1 MLPPWSPKP
10 HFLPLSLGPA
20 GNPIASHQHGVLPS
34 HFFKLHTSLSPLWS
48 YFTPSPSLHPKAVWP
63 KLSPAESRWEL
74 LPDASLALWRG
85 SCRHRGTVA
94 PQGSGICPVHNSHY
108 PNATG
113 CAPVLCF
120 SHSEIR
126 VKQNGLGWKDYLKI
140 I

>member
-63 KLSPAESRWEL
+63 KLL
-74 LPDASLALWRG
+74 LKAGG
-85 SCRHRGTVA
+85 SCFLMLPWHCGGGAAGTGA
-94 PQGSGICPVHNSHY
+94 QRLLREL
-108 PNATG
+108 G
-113 CAPVLCF
+113 CVLSITHTNPMPLAVQQSCASVTMKSQSQTEGF
-120 SHSEIR
+120 
-126 VKQNGLGWKDYLKI
+126 GLERTLKI